1 MGLCQ
6 VISSG
11 GGTGRPHSMAR
22 ILIADDHPLFR
33 DAIRGVVAQVF
44 ADAGWEFS
52 CVEAATV
59 GEVMRAIY
67 VVGA

>member
-1 MGLCQ
+1 MTAKIK
-6 VISSG
+6 V
-11 GGTGRPHSMAR
+11 
-22 ILIADDHPLFR
+22 LIVDDHPLFR

-59 GEVMRAIY
+59 GEVMRLMGKESAP
-67 VVGA
+67 